1 MKILTLTAALVL
13 SAFAWAGAPNTAP
26 AQKRTPAKKPT
37 TIAAVGK
44 KAPARAP
51 SKATVA
57 GKPAKKVL
65 ATRFAWRNRQSAPT
79 ADRYKEIQDALVARG
94 YLSLADANGTWGTSS
109 TEALKKF
116 QAEQTLGSTGKINS
130 LSLIALGLGPKY
142 DGSVPRVVDGNL
154 VAQPAEYGRN

>member
-26 AQKRTPAKKPT
+26 VQKKAPAKKPT
-37 TIAAVGK
+37 STAAASK
-44 KAPARAP
+44 KAPAKA

-57 GKPAKKVL
+57 GKPARKVL

-79 ADRYKEIQDALVARG
+79 ADRYREIQDALVARG

-116 QAEQTLGSTGKINS
+116 QAEQTLDSTGKINS